1 MTTNPLRVVLV
12 DDQELVRAG
21 VRKVLEGEPDMA
33 VVGEAN
39 DGDEM
44 MRLLRTV
51 EADVV
56 VLDLNMP
63 GRDGFEALRDLHM
76 ADLSVRVL
84 VLSLH
89 DDPQYVGRA
98 VREGAH
104 GYLLKDCAVQE
115 LPIAVRAVMQGR
127 PFFSP
132 RAQEAL
138 TQALRNGQRFDPV
151 DLLSPR
157 ELELTGVSVTE
168 EVEVAVY
175 RVVQEA
181 LTNVAR
187 HSGAKRARV
196 KATHGA
202 GGVEV
207 VIEDDGKGAIAS
219 PTPHMGLLGMRE
231 RVTKL
236 GGRFRVVTRPQQG
249 FRIEATLPQGVRG

>member
-1 MTTNPLRVVLV
+1 MTTQPLRVVLV

-33 VVGEAN
+33 VVGEAQ
-39 DGDEM
+39 DGAEM
-44 MRLLRTV
+44 MRVLRAV

-63 GRDGFEALRDLHM
+63 GRDGFEALHDLHM
-76 ADLSVRVL
+76 ADLAVRVL

-104 GYLLKDCAVQE
+104 GYLLKDCAVRD
-115 LPIAVRAVMQGR
+115 LPLAVRAVMKGD

-138 TQALRNGQRFDPV
+138 TQALRNGQRLDPV

-157 ELELTGVSVTE
+157 EQEVLKRVAGGRSSKEIGAELNISPRTVETHRASLMRKLDLHSVAELTRF
-168 EVEVAVY
+168 A
-175 RVVQEA
+175 
-181 LTNVAR
+181 
-187 HSGAKRARV
+187 
-196 KATHGA
+196 
-202 GGVEV
+202 
-207 VIEDDGKGAIAS
+207 IEKGI
-219 PTPHMGLLGMRE
+219 
-231 RVTKL
+231 
-236 GGRFRVVTRPQQG
+236 
-249 FRIEATLPQGVRG
+249 VRKP

>member
-21 VRKVLEGEPDMA
+21 VRKVLEGEPDMT
-33 VVGEAN
+33 VVGEAS
-39 DGDEM
+39 DGNEM

-76 ADLSVRVL
+76 ADLAVRVL

-104 GYLLKDCAVQE
+104 GYLLKDCAVQD
-115 LPIAVRAVMQGR
+115 LPVAVRAVMQGR

-138 TQALRNGQRFDPV
+138 TQALRNGQRLDPM

-157 ELELTGVSVTE
+157 ELEVLK
-168 EVEVAVY
+168 
-175 RVVQEA
+175 RV
-181 LTNVAR
+181 
-187 HSGAKRARV
+187 
-196 KATHGA
+196 A
-202 GGVEV
+202 GGLSSKEIGAALNISPRTVETHRASMMRKLDLHSV
-207 VIEDDGKGAIAS
+207 AELTRFAMEKGIIRK
-219 PTPHMGLLGMRE
+219 P
-231 RVTKL
+231 
-236 GGRFRVVTRPQQG
+236 
-249 FRIEATLPQGVRG
+249 

>member
-21 VRKVLEGEPDMA
+21 VRKVLEGEPDMT

-39 DGDEM
+39 DGAEM
-44 MRLLRTV
+44 MKLLRTV

-63 GRDGFEALRDLHM
+63 GRDGFEALRDLHL
-76 ADLSVRVL
+76 ADLPVRVL

-104 GYLLKDCAVQE
+104 GYLLKDCAVRD
-115 LPIAVRAVMQGR
+115 LPLAVRAVMQGQ
-127 PFFSP
+127 PFYSP

-138 TQALRNGQRFDPV
+138 TQVLRDGQRLDPV

-157 ELELTGVSVTE
+157 EQEVLKRVAAGLSSKEIGADLSISPRTVETHRASLMRKLDLHSVAELTRF
-168 EVEVAVY
+168 A
-175 RVVQEA
+175 
-181 LTNVAR
+181 
-187 HSGAKRARV
+187 
-196 KATHGA
+196 
-202 GGVEV
+202 
-207 VIEDDGKGAIAS
+207 IEKGI
-219 PTPHMGLLGMRE
+219 
-231 RVTKL
+231 
-236 GGRFRVVTRPQQG
+236 
-249 FRIEATLPQGVRG
+249 VRKP

>member
-1 MTTNPLRVVLV
+1 MTTNLLRVVLV

-33 VVGEAN
+33 VVGEAS
-39 DGDEM
+39 DGNEM
-44 MRLLRTV
+44 MKLLRSV

-76 ADLSVRVL
+76 ADLAVRVL

-104 GYLLKDCAVQE
+104 GYLLKDCAVQD
-115 LPIAVRAVMQGR
+115 LPLAVRAVMQGR

-138 TQALRNGQRFDPV
+138 TQALRNGQRLDPM

-157 ELELTGVSVTE
+157 ELEVLK
-168 EVEVAVY
+168 
-175 RVVQEA
+175 RV
-181 LTNVAR
+181 
-187 HSGAKRARV
+187 
-196 KATHGA
+196 A
-202 GGVEV
+202 GGMSSKEIGAELNISPRTVETHRASMMRKLDLHSV
-207 VIEDDGKGAIAS
+207 AELTRFAIEKGIIRK
-219 PTPHMGLLGMRE
+219 P
-231 RVTKL
+231 
-236 GGRFRVVTRPQQG
+236 
-249 FRIEATLPQGVRG
+249 

>member
-1 MTTNPLRVVLV
+1 MTANPLRVVLV

-21 VRKVLEGEPDMA
+21 VRKVLEVEPDMT
-33 VVGEAN
+33 VVGEAG
-39 DGDEM
+39 DGAEM
-44 MRLLRTV
+44 MKLLRSV

-76 ADLSVRVL
+76 ADLAVRVL

-104 GYLLKDCAVQE
+104 GYLLKDCAVRD
-115 LPIAVRAVMQGR
+115 LPLAVRAVMEGR

-138 TQALRNGQRFDPV
+138 TQVLRNGQRLDPV

-157 ELELTGVSVTE
+157 ELEVLK
-168 EVEVAVY
+168 
-175 RVVQEA
+175 RV
-181 LTNVAR
+181 
-187 HSGAKRARV
+187 
-196 KATHGA
+196 A
-202 GGVEV
+202 GGLSSKEIGAALNISPRTVETHRASMMRKLDLHSV
-207 VIEDDGKGAIAS
+207 AELTRFAIEKGIIRK
-219 PTPHMGLLGMRE
+219 P
-231 RVTKL
+231 
-236 GGRFRVVTRPQQG
+236 
-249 FRIEATLPQGVRG
+249 